1 MTHGLFNNN
10 SFMHLQLRSDI
21 GILACTLLYRFISHR
36 RNEAVTTTTLEFTK
50 TRRASLVAAI
60 FMMATSAIGPGFI
73 TQTATFTAK
82 MGAAFAFGILA
93 SILIDFVVQ
102 LNIWRIVTL
111 TRMRAAELANKAIPG
126 SGYVLA
132 ILVIFGG
139 VVFNVG
145 NIAGAGLGLNALMG
159 LDPKWGG
166 GLSALLAIAI
176 FSSHRA
182 GLAVD
187 KLIVWLGLLM
197 IGLTV
202 FVAFASNP
210 PLGQAL
216 YQTVMPDQIN
226 FATITTIVGG
236 TVGGYI
242 TYAGAHR
249 LLDRGTTGEENLE
262 AVTRAAL
269 SGILVTGL
277 MRYVLF
283 LAILGVVAS
292 GVVIDISGQGANPA
306 AQAFQAAAGQFGLR
320 AFGLILWAAAI
331 TSVIG
336 AAYTSISFI
345 SVFKPNITEQGRNRA
360 TTVFIAI
367 SLLVYMLMGTAPS
380 ALLLFAGG
388 FNGLVLPIGLSLF
401 IYVGWRRSDMMGGY
415 HYPRWLLVLGALTCL
430 LTWYMAIKSIG
441 PIFAFLNVV

>member
-1 MTHGLFNNN
+1 MTE
-10 SFMHLQLRSDI
+10 
-21 GILACTLLYRFISHR
+21 T
-36 RNEAVTTTTLEFTK
+36 AVTPSAGTQTAQDFAK
-50 TRRASLVAAI
+50 ARRSSLVAAI

-102 LNIWRIVTL
+102 LNVWRIVTL
-111 TRMRAAELANKAIPG
+111 TRMRAADVANKAIPG
-126 SGYVLA
+126 SGYLLA
-132 ILVIFGG
+132 VLVIFGG
-139 VVFNVG
+139 LVFNVG

-159 LDPKWGG
+159 LDAKWGG
-166 GLSALLAIAI
+166 SLSALLAIGI
-176 FSSHRA
+176 FLSHRA

-187 KLIVWLGLLM
+187 RLIVVLGLVM
-197 IGLTV
+197 IGLTL
-202 FVAFASNP
+202 FAAYASNP
-210 PLGQAL
+210 PLGEAL
-216 YQTVMPDQIN
+216 YQTVLPDQIN

-242 TYAGAHR
+242 TYAGAHK
-249 LLDRGTTGEENLE
+249 LLDRGTTGVENLQ
-262 AVTRAAL
+262 AVTKAAL

-292 GVVIDISGQGANPA
+292 GVVIDTSGQGANPA
-306 AQAFQAAAGQFGLR
+306 AQAFQAAAGQIGLR
-320 AFGLILWAAAI
+320 VFGLILWAASI

-345 SVFKPNITEQGRNRA
+345 TVFMPSITEKGRNRA
-360 TTVFIAI
+360 TMVFIAL
-367 SLLVYMLMGTAPS
+367 SLLIFVLMGTAPA

-388 FNGLVLPIGLSLF
+388 FNGLILPIGLSIF
-401 IYVGWRRSDMMGGY
+401 IYVGWRRSDLMDGY
-415 HYPRWLLVLGALTCL
+415 HYPRWLLLLGALTCL
-430 LTWYMAIKSIG
+430 LTWYMAIKSVG
-441 PIFAFLNVV
+441 PIFAFLNIA

>member
-1 MTHGLFNNN
+1 MQAQTTSEFVQ
-10 SFMHLQLRSDI
+10 SRRSSLI
-21 GILACTLLYRFISHR
+21 G
-36 RNEAVTTTTLEFTK
+36 
-50 TRRASLVAAI
+50 AI
-60 FMMATSAIGPGFI
+60 FLMATSAIGPGFI
-73 TQTATFTAK
+73 TQTATFTTT

-102 LNIWRIVTL
+102 LNVWRIVSL
-111 TRMRAAELANKAIPG
+111 TRMRASDLANAAIPG
-126 SGYVLA
+126 SGYLLA
-132 ILVIFGG
+132 VLVIFGG
-139 VVFNVG
+139 LVFNVG
-145 NIAGAGLGLNALMG
+145 NIAGAGMGLNALLG

-166 GLSALLAIAI
+166 ALSALAGIGI
-176 FSSHRA
+176 FLSHRA

-187 KLIVWLGLLM
+187 RMIVVLGLLM

-202 FVAFASNP
+202 FVAYASNP
-210 PLGQAL
+210 PLGEAL
-216 YQTVMPDQIN
+216 RQTVWPDQIN

-249 LLDRGTTGEENLE
+249 LLDRGLVGEEHVKE
-262 AVTRAAL
+262 VTRAAL
-269 SGILVTGL
+269 SGILVTGI

-292 GVVIDISGQGANPA
+292 GVVIDLSGKGANPA

-336 AAYTSISFI
+336 AAYTSMSFI
-345 SVFKPNITEQGRNRA
+345 TVFRPSLDERSRNRA
-360 TTVFIAI
+360 TVVFITL
-367 SLLVYMLMGTAPS
+367 SLLIYLSLGTAPA
-380 ALLLFAGG
+380 ALLVFAGG
-388 FNGLVLPIGLSLF
+388 FNGLILPLGLSIF
-401 IYVGWRRSDMMGGY
+401 VYVGWRRADLMNNY
-415 HYPRWLLVLGALTCL
+415 HYPRWLLVLGAITCA
-430 LTWYMAIKSIG
+430 LTWYMAAKSVG